1 MNKKKLFIIFSGVTI
16 GAAGLYYRYFQHNSD
31 KNTPTTALTSN
42 SEHNHQFNSDAKEE
56 LYICPMHPQISSA
69 NANDTCP
76 ICGMDLVPAESTS
89 KTADSDHPS
98 GHAEVKISGIRKQL
112 IGLKL
117 ETVKKETLF
126 KTVTAPG
133 RAAFD
138 PELYTAQAEYQ
149 QALQQLERVKN
160 SPLPSVKKNVQRML
174 DSSRIRLKVLG
185 LSDSEIRAIK
195 PSTSIT
201 DTLLVYKKGG
211 SVWIYADVF
220 EMDLTG
226 IKKGQSAKI
235 SANYLE
241 GQIIPGVVSSTDQ
254 IVDPETRTA
263 KVRIQIKNSPVNIR
277 AESYVNVS
285 IYVPLGEHIAVPLD
299 AIVDTGKETFVFVKK
314 DDDSLEP
321 RKVIIKLKS
330 GDRVAIADGLSVG
343 DEIVTSGN
351 FLIDSE
357 SRLKGVIQ
365 EMSSQNSNGHQ
376 H

>member
-1 MNKKKLFIIFSGVTI
+1 MNRKKILVIF
-16 GAAGLYYRYFQHNSD
+16 AAVMICSAWLSYFYFQHNLSQ
-31 KNTPTTALTSN
+31 NNSLITTTGNDGHKHLFEDDSKA
-42 SEHNHQFNSDAKEE
+42 E
-56 LYICPMHPQISSA
+56 LYICPMHPQISSI
-69 NANDTCP
+69 NPTDKCP
-76 ICGMDLVPAESTS
+76 ICGMDLVPAE
-89 KTADSDHPS
+89 AQAMPIDSDLPT
-98 GHAEVKISGIRKQL
+98 GHAKINVSGVRRQL

-117 ETVKKETLF
+117 ETVKVEALF

-149 QALQQLERVKN
+149 QALQQLDRVKN
-160 SPLPSVKKNVQRML
+160 SALPSVNKNVQRML

-185 LSDSEIRAIK
+185 LSESEVRAIK
-195 PSTSIT
+195 PSTGIS
-201 DTLLVYKKGG
+201 DSLLVYKKGG

-220 EMDLTG
+220 EMDLSG
-226 IKKGQSAKI
+226 IEKGLSAKI

-241 GQIIPGVVSSTDQ
+241 GQIISGVVSSTDQ

-263 KVRIQIKNSPVNIR
+263 KVRIQIKKSPINIR

-285 IYVPLGEHIAVPLD
+285 IYVPLGEHIVVPLD

-314 DDDSLEP
+314 NDDSLEP
-321 RKVIIKLKS
+321 RRVTIKLKS
-330 GDRVAIADGLSVG
+330 GDKVAIADGLSVG

-351 FLIDSE
+351 FLVDSE

-365 EMSSQNSNGHQ
+365 EMSSQNSTEHQ